1 MLGLMVRDHR
11 ASKSPGR
18 RQSPARGAVRVVPP
32 APRNWSPLSL
42 RLPKL
47 KGMGDRIQQLMW
59 PVLLVLLAVGLYALG
74 TQLMPQAD
82 RPISVISVEGD
93 LQYIDRDAVQDVIQ
107 PYLNES
113 FLGIDIDGL
122 SAELNAMSWVAEASV
137 KRVWP
142 DRLVVNLDEQL
153 PVARWGDTAL
163 LNNAGEAF
171 APEQLGSFEELPR
184 LTGPD
189 RAKRRVMQNYQQF
202 NRLLRPYGHGVAEL
216 ELRERGSWFMTTRG
230 GIQIL
235 LGREDVVEKMKR
247 FLTIDQ
253 LVLSERRD
261 QIARVDL
268 RYSNSMAVAWHEPAA
283 QDETGE

>member
-1 MLGLMVRDHR
+1 MLGSMVREQR
-11 ASKSPGR
+11 ASKTPGR

-32 APRNWSPLSL
+32 APRNWSLLSL

-59 PVLLVLLAVGLYALG
+59 PVLLLLLAVGLYALG

-93 LQYIDRDAVQDVIQ
+93 LQYIDRDAVQEVIQ
-107 PYLNES
+107 PYLDES
-113 FLGIDIDGL
+113 FLGIDLDGL
-122 SAELNAMSWVAEASV
+122 SADLHAMSWVAGASV

-171 APEQLGSFEELPR
+171 SPEHIDSFEELPR
-184 LTGPD
+184 LTGPE

-216 ELRERGSWFMTTRG
+216 ELRERGSWFMTTRD

>member
-1 MLGLMVRDHR
+1 MLGLMVREQR
-11 ASKSPGR
+11 ASKSLVR

-32 APRNWSPLSL
+32 APRKWSRLNL
-42 RLPKL
+42 RWPRL

-59 PVLLVLLAVGLYALG
+59 PVLLLVLAGGLYALG
-74 TQLMPQAD
+74 EQLMPQAD

-93 LQYIDRDAVQDVIQ
+93 LQYTDREAVQEVIQ
-107 PYLNES
+107 PYLNET
-113 FLGIDIDGL
+113 FLGIDIEGL
-122 SAELNAMSWVAEASV
+122 SADLNAMSWVAGASV

-153 PVARWGDTAL
+153 PVARWGDKAL

-171 APEQLGSFEELPR
+171 SPEHIDRFQELPR
-184 LTGPD
+184 LTGPE

-216 ELRERGSWFMTTRG
+216 ELRERGSWFLTTRD

-235 LGREDVVEKMKR
+235 LGRDDVVEKMKR

-261 QIARVDL
+261 QIARIDL